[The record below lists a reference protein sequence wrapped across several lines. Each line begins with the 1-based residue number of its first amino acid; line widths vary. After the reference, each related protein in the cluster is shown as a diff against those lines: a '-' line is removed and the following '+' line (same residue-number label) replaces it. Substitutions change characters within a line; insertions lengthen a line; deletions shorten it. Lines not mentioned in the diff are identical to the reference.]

1 MLRCW
6 EFQPEDR
13 PRFADLLSSISM
25 SLGTMAGYID
35 VSAFGDTRESSN
47 HGASSQLND
56 THSLNDHSP
65 SQTLHVCNVK
75 SDIEAPT
82 TPSASAIAV
91 SSV

>member
-35 VSAFGDTRESSN
+35 VSAFGESSN

-65 SQTLHVCNVK
+65 SQTLQCHVCNVK